1 MAALSVL
8 LDLTIG
14 MAPAMGGMMG
24 GSEWGPFVAQMSSN
38 ELDGMAGII
47 REEILR
53 IRAQPGSGWD
63 EEEAKSLVHEY
74 LGQMAAMMALG
85 T

>member
-1 MAALSVL
+1 MDWSLGLRERVSEPDWTSSVAALSVL

-24 GSEWGPFVAQMSSN
+24 GSEWGSS
-38 ELDGMAGII
+38 ELDGMTGAM

-53 IRAQPGSGWD
+53 IRAQPGS
-63 EEEAKSLVHEY
+63 V
-74 LGQMAAMMALG
+74 
-85 T
+85 